1 MCSSRRV
8 YVSAWSIMGVC
19 SFSDRISRLGRKWI
33 QSFFVYC
40 SFFFL
45 FINEYCSYVFKHLEH
60 EFRESLSK
68 YLAESSYQTSSSHER
83 YLSLDRILGWKKKVR
98 IYKKKFMWARSIR
111 PISFLWRHPDVD
123 YLHTTRRT
131 TLRSILALLLDSF
144 LACVLLR
151 FRHCLEIWWSGPG
164 THCGV
169 RAPPRPSRSLVAQ
182 SMTWFSSRF
191 CRSLSNPS
199 DRQYTAA
206 Q

>member
-1 MCSSRRV
+1 MSTFH
-8 YVSAWSIMGVC
+8 SA
-19 SFSDRISRLGRKWI
+19 D
-33 QSFFVYC
+33 
-40 SFFFL
+40 FL
-45 FINEYCSYVFKHLEH
+45 
-60 EFRESLSK
+60 SLS
-68 YLAESSYQTSSSHER
+68 TPR
-83 YLSLDRILGWKKKVR
+83 CGD
-98 IYKKKFMWARSIR
+98 
-111 PISFLWRHPDVD
+111 
-123 YLHTTRRT
+123 LHTTRRT

-199 DRQYTAA
+199 DRQYKAA
-206 Q
+206 QYGCYRSFLKPGRIIWQWVTREGRWRLYLAIVPNIFGPETGHTFFLHVQDTRLSKEPLVSPSAVAVIVDVFEVVLECSPVLWAIQMNMNFLVLLVEFFD